1 MNDAIDRTDLT
12 SRPSGGPAG
21 LSAMRFRDT
30 GAPVAERV
38 RDLIDRLTP
47 EEKTGLLLM
56 GNPAIE
62 RLGIGA
68 YHWWSEGLH
77 GYARS
82 GVATVFPQAIGLAAS
97 WSPDLLQQVADVTAT
112 EARAKYNEERAANG
126 GNTRQNHG
134 ITIWSPNINIFRDP
148 RWGRGQETYGED
160 PFLAARLAVR
170 FVRGLQGDHPRYL
183 KTVATLKHFA
193 VHSGPEALRHR
204 FDAQTP
210 ERDLFDTYLP
220 AFEEGVR
227 CAKARSVMSAYN
239 GFNGTPCVAS
249 HWLLTELLRETWGFD
264 GAVVGDVDN
273 VVDLYHERGHQT
285 ARDGAEAIAQA
296 LRAGNDLRS
305 GWEAG
310 HGLEALERGLIGEET
325 VDRALERLLTLRFE
339 LGQFDPPGDVPWDA
353 LTPAVVESASHIQ
366 LAYEACR
373 QSLVLLK
380 NDGLLPLRP
389 ERIRSLAVIG
399 PTADDPDVLTGN
411 YAGDPYQPVTLLAGL
426 RSRLEPLGIEVLA
439 ELDIPFADG
448 HATRGQP
455 VPPGVFFTDDT
466 GASRGLVCRMYDGV
480 PAEGTPVVERVDAAP
495 ALEWN
500 AALPRPTQ
508 LSAARATVVWSG
520 WMKLAHGGRHVF
532 HPRVRG
538 RVTIRV
544 GEAEPM
550 QAYHRLKVG
559 QVSQMRELPGGT
571 LAPVE
576 ITWEQDHDE
585 GFFALDWTPADGGA
599 ALERVYARAEA
610 AASKADAICLTL
622 GLSHRLEGE
631 EMASSPVGFDRGDRT
646 TIALPAPQQRLL
658 DRVVALGKPVVLLL
672 SSGSAVAFDP
682 APVGAVLQTWYYG
695 QQGGLAVADALLGVF
710 SPAGRLPVTFY
721 AGDADLPPFTDYAM
735 QGRTY
740 RYFEGRALY
749 AFGHGLTYTTFAYR
763 DLAVRPQTEGLTAS
777 LTVENTGG
785 CASDEVVQ
793 LYAARAEPRPGEPA
807 RWLVGFERLREVQPG
822 ERRAVEIAVPERWL
836 ALWDETARQRVVP
849 DGEIVIAAGPASD
862 NLPLA
867 VRLTS
872 DF

>member
-1 MNDAIDRTDLT
+1 MSDSNRTDST
-12 SRPSGGPAG
+12 DCRSGTGGSPE
-21 LSAMRFRDT
+21 MRFRDT
-30 GAPVAERV
+30 SAPVAERV
-38 RDLIDRLTP
+38 RDLIGRLTL
-47 EEKTGLLLM
+47 EEKTGLLMM
-56 GNPAIE
+56 GNPAIA

-97 WSPDLLQQVADVTAT
+97 WSPELLQQVAEVTAT
-112 EARAKYNEERAANG
+112 EARAKYNEERAANA
-126 GNTRQNHG
+126 GNTRQNRG

-160 PFLAARLAVR
+160 PLLTARLAER

-193 VHSGPEALRHR
+193 VHSGPESLRHR

-227 CAKARSVMSAYN
+227 CANARSVMSAYN

-249 HWLLTELLRETWGFD
+249 HWLLTDLLRDTWGFD

-273 VVDLYHERGHQT
+273 IVDLYKEQGHRT

-310 HGLEALERGLIGEET
+310 HGIEALERGLVGEEV
-325 VDRALERLLTLRFE
+325 VDRALERLLRLRFE
-339 LGQFDPPGDVPWDA
+339 LGQFDPPGDVPWDS
-353 LTPAVVESASHIQ
+353 LTPAVVESAGHVQ

-380 NDGLLPLRP
+380 NDGVLPLRP
-389 ERIRSLAVIG
+389 ERLRSIAVIG

-411 YAGDPYQPVTLLAGL
+411 YAGEPYRPVTLLAGL
-426 RSRLEPLGIEVLA
+426 RSRLAPLGIEVLS
-439 ELDIPFADG
+439 ELDIPFAEG

-455 VPPGVFFTDDT
+455 VPPGVFFTDAAGT
-466 GASRGLVCRMYDGV
+466 SRGLVCRMYDGS
-480 PAEGTPVVERVDAAP
+480 PAGDGPVVERVDAAP

-500 AALPRPTQ
+500 AALPRSTQ
-508 LSAARATVVWSG
+508 LTAPRATVVWSG
-520 WMKLAHGGRHVF
+520 YMKLAHAGRYAF
-532 HPRVRG
+532 HTRVRG
-538 RVTIRV
+538 RASIQV
-544 GEAEPM
+544 GAAEPM
-550 QAYHRLKVG
+550 QSYYRLKAG
-559 QVSQMRELPGGT
+559 QDVHVRELPGEA
-571 LAPVE
+571 LVPLE

-585 GFFALDWTPADGGA
+585 GFLALDWTPADGGE
-599 ALERVYARAEA
+599 ALERAYARAEA
-610 AASKADAICLTL
+610 VASRADVICLTL

-631 EMASSPVGFDRGDRT
+631 EMSCSPVGFDRGDRT
-646 TIALPAPQQRLL
+646 TIGLPAPQQRLL
-658 DRVVALGKPVVLLL
+658 DRVAGLGKPVVLIL

-695 QQGGLAVADALLGVF
+695 QQGGHAIADALLGVF

-721 AGDADLPPFTDYAM
+721 AGDSDLPPFTDYAM
-735 QGRTY
+735 RGRTY
-740 RYFEGRALY
+740 RYFEGRPLY
-749 AFGHGLTYTTFAYR
+749 AFGHGLTYTSFAYCE
-763 DLAVRPQTEGLTAS
+763 LAVRPHAEGLVAT
-777 LTVENTGG
+777 LTVENTGD

-793 LYAARAEPRPGEPA
+793 IYASRTDVRAGDPV
-807 RWLVGFERLREVQPG
+807 RWLVGFERLRDVQPG
-822 ERRAVEIAVPERWL
+822 EARTVTIVVPERWL
-836 ALWDETARQRVVP
+836 ALWDESARQRVVP
-849 DGEIVIAAGPASD
+849 KDGIAIAAGPASD

-867 VRLTS
+867 VRV
-872 DF
+872 DFGG